1 MSVFPSGPQPQEL
14 ITHYDE
20 DHTTPPSIA
29 PFSLEPP
36 SKPQRQE
43 YNDNPT
49 KKQPSTASSS
59 NASLDFS
66 FNRSQTNEETL
77 VAPFIERMKKHVR
90 DVTEKPY
97 GDLKSPFHNSGE
109 GPRRDLKLDEIFTN
123 LIVCEGRA
131 KYDFSGD
138 RVKQLNEYHKA
149 NESLR
154 PTLPGDIFNAKE
166 RKILVVGRPG
176 IGKTMFSTKIL
187 RNWSCDTLFNE
198 TQKYKWILKL
208 LFSLS

>member
-1 MSVFPSGPQPQEL
+1 MIIISPAGPQQQECKDDRTERPL
-14 ITHYDE
+14 
-20 DHTTPPSIA
+20 
-29 PFSLEPP
+29 
-36 SKPQRQE
+36 
-43 YNDNPT
+43 
-49 KKQPSTASSS
+49 STSSSS
-59 NASLDFS
+59 NASLDSS
-66 FNRSQTNEETL
+66 FNRTQTNKETL

-97 GDLKSPFHNSGE
+97 GDVKSPFHNPGE

-123 LIVCEGRA
+123 LIVYEGRA
-131 KYDFSGD
+131 NYDFSGD
-138 RVKQLNEYHKA
+138 RVKQLKEYHKA
-149 NESLR
+149 NENV
-154 PTLPGDIFNAKE
+154 PPILPGDIFDAKG